1 MKTLGQFVLRFV
13 ALLILWLL
21 LWGRITPASVVGGF
35 CVIAFVLAVAPAGP
49 GKTAPQDHGRL
60 SLIGVV
66 VFAVVFAKALV
77 IATWQVAVAVV
88 FPNRVKAQIVKVQL
102 TARSPLI
109 GTTVANAVTL
119 TPGTMTID
127 EQQTEDGI
135 VLWIH
140 ALMVDDP
147 EDICR
152 DVRDFE
158 RYAVAA
164 WGSKE
169 DRQRLQRK
177 S

>member
-1 MKTLGQFVLRFV
+1 MKSLSQFLLRFL
-13 ALLILWLL
+13 ALLVLWLL
-21 LWGRITPASVVGGF
+21 LWGRVTVASVVGGI
-35 CVIAFVLAVAPAGP
+35 CVIAFVLAVAPSGP
-49 GKTAPQDHGRL
+49 GRTAPKDHGRL
-60 SLIGVV
+60 SVFGVV

-88 FPNRVKAQIVKVQL
+88 FPHRVKSQIVKVLL

-127 EQQTEDGI
+127 EEQTDDGI

-147 EDICR
+147 EDVRR
-152 DVRDFE
+152 DVKEFE
-158 RYAVAA
+158 HYAVAA
-164 WGSKE
+164 WGSSE
-169 DRQRLQRK
+169 DRRRLKGQ